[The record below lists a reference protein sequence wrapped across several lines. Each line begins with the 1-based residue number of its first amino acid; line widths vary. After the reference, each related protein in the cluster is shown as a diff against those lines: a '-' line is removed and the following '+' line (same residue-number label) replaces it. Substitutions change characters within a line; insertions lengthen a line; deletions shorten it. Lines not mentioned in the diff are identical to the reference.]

1 MLVTGVG
8 GRDGDGDIYRPDN
21 LVTFRDFVLQNT
33 GDLGVHFVMADG
45 VSHTCTN
52 SMCTTCVCNASRFV
66 VWAVD
71 AARTSDHVLLTACCR
86 DVSVGASLIAVHKLQ
101 SALLDAA

>member
-45 VSHTCTN
+45 VSHVYVHYVHHVRV
-52 SMCTTCVCNASRFV
+52 SLIG
-66 VWAVD
+66 VWAVVYAD
-71 AARTSDHVLLTACCR
+71 A
-86 DVSVGASLIAVHKLQ
+86 
-101 SALLDAA
+101 